1 MTNTIKFIAIAILIS
16 IGIFN
21 VNAQESTIIS
31 VNETSTTA
39 EKVEKKTEPAKKQS
53 SKDDNSWTG
62 FYVGGF
68 GGYTNDRAAANVST
82 ISSSAIGNPPV
93 LAGIAKDGS
102 QKINSKG
109 FSGGGTFG
117 YNYQKGKFFVGGEVD
132 FSSDKVN
139 KTVSATTLYNSE
151 FPASAINSK
160 TITQTV
166 KSDWRFTARP
176 RIGVAFNKAVVYVTG
191 GLSVT
196 NIKYNGSYSDKI
208 TGGGIAKESSSFAKT
223 KAGTSVG
230 AGVEFK
236 VASKWS
242 IKGEYLF
249 TQFGRISATSSNL
262 TIGDVGFGGDPVP
275 QQVFTH
281 STDLKSH
288 SVRFGINYRF

>member
-1 MTNTIKFIAIAILIS
+1 MTKTIKFIAIAILIS
-16 IGIFN
+16 ISFLA
-21 VNAQESTIIS
+21 VNAQEST
-31 VNETSTTA
+31 VAVTNEVSNK
-39 EKVEKKTEPAKKQS
+39 EKKVEPKAKRQS
-53 SKDDNSWTG
+53 ADEDSWTG

-68 GGYTNDRAAANVST
+68 GGYTNGRAAANVST
-82 ISSSAIGNPPV
+82 ISSSAIGNPAV
-93 LAGIAKDGS
+93 IAGIAKDGS

-191 GLSVT
+191 GLAVT

-208 TGGGIAKESSSFAKT
+208 VGISKESSSFSKT

-242 IKGEYLF
+242 IKAEYLF
-249 TQFGRISATSSNL
+249 TQFGRVSTTSTNFTLS
-262 TIGDVGFGGDPVP
+262 DFGFGGEPVP

-288 SVRFGINYRF
+288 SIRFGVNYRF